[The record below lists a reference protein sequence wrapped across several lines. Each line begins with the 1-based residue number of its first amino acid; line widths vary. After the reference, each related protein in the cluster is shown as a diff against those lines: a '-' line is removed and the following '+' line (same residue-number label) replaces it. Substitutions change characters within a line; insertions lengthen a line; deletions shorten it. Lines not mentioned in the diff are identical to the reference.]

1 MVKVWDGEKCVL
13 NQHLFKV
20 TSQEFPKWF
29 YLHWCKYH
37 LDEFISISSSHATT
51 MGHIKRGDLDT
62 AMVKVPKPE
71 QLSAM
76 TKQMA
81 PLLEKQIIN
90 AKQIKTLE
98 RIRDNLLPKLMSGE
112 VRVEFNGEH
121 HDAI

>member
-20 TSQEFPKWF
+20 TSLEFPKWL

-62 AMVKVPKPE
+62 AMVKVPQSE
-71 QLSAM
+71 ELALM
-76 TKQMA
+76 TSQMS
-81 PLLEKQIIN
+81 PLLEKQVIN
-90 AKQIKTLE
+90 SKQIKILE
-98 RIRDNLLPKLMSGE
+98 KLRDNLLPKLMSGE
-112 VRVEFNGEH
+112 ISV
-121 HDAI
+121 A